1 MTAIAEGPTPADA
14 CAARPCAWCS
24 GPFTPRTTGGRR
36 QLFCTE
42 ACRRASEKGMRQWTK
57 GELAAGRVTIA
68 QLQRERCSDLPLP
81 DPHPARLGHHTSRA
95 RCPRG
100 VLARGFSRCS
110 YSSRR
115 GIRVPTY
122 GEYQSDRESALRQG
136 NPRSNRQGS
145 VLRDRS
151 KIRVGGCCAAQPKT
165 RLHLDMRQST
175 RRTRLP
181 MLGDQPRPHR
191 RIWRSVADLLKAGGG
206 DWTIHDIEMEE
217 WQAAERTGLRAWS
230 LPDLRWLR
238 PLKRDLRASAK
249 SRDLVVFGR
258 VSQ

>member
-1 MTAIAEGPTPADA
+1 MDEGRAGGGSRDNRSAPTRALLGSYPYQTHTRRDLAITR
-14 CAARPCAWCS
+14 AAS
-24 GPFTPRTTGGRR
+24 VVLVG
-36 QLFCTE
+36 
-42 ACRRASEKGMRQWTK
+42 ASWR
-57 GELAAGRVTIA
+57 
-68 QLQRERCSDLPLP
+68 
-81 DPHPARLGHHTSRA
+81 
-95 RCPRG
+95 
-100 VLARGFSRCS
+100 RGFSRCS

-206 DWTIHDIEMEE
+206 DWTIHDTEMEE
-217 WQAAERTGLRAWS
+217 WQAAERTGLRAWR
-230 LPDLRWLR
+230 LPDLRRLR